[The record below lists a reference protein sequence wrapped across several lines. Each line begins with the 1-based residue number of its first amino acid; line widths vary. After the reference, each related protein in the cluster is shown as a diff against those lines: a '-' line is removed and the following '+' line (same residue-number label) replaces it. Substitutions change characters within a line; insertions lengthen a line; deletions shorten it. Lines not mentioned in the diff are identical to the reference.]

1 MFTSNSE
8 NKEENEDPFDPSP
21 VPDMCPTETDRI
33 SDLPDVITSAR
44 STESLENR
52 SASPNL
58 VCDSSNPAPEAMDV
72 SEDQPNVLTQSGSS
86 SIENQSVDKSAS
98 SDKSEIVEN
107 TDASSSDNKETDV
120 NTESIVLDID
130 NSESTTDVEATSNVI
145 SYQSNID
152 QSVEEKRA
160 EYYSKGDIQEANTS
174 EDSSIQENQNVSE
187 DNKEA
192 ENPATEMEQDTKE
205 IDSSLQGL
213 VDIPLDTETVEQTDN
228 DNCQKQ
234 ENTEVPQQDNISE
247 QNDNNNHSTESLESS
262 SNSKSG
268 HVHIHLDN
276 TSDFDSFQFWRTPLP
291 QLDLELDLVDGKP
304 QNIHVTARVKDQEHH
319 KVYASEMNIKVGDK
333 DSSSNLSDSMSDLT
347 VCDKLDNTVMNTTN
361 RSESVSEEDGVK
373 IHKAS
378 VSSIS
383 DDVEGGEKT
392 TGQTENTLT
401 VIDGV
406 VQGRKSP

>member
-8 NKEENEDPFDPSP
+8 NKEENGDPFDPSP

-58 VCDSSNPAPEAMDV
+58 VCDRSNPAPEAMDV

-86 SIENQSVDKSAS
+86 SIENQSVDSSAS

-107 TDASSSDNKETDV
+107 TDASSSDNKGAEV

-160 EYYSKGDIQEANTS
+160 EYYSKGDTQEANTN
-174 EDSSIQENQNVSE
+174 EDSSTQENQNITE

-192 ENPATEMEQDTKE
+192 ENAANEMEQDTKE
-205 IDSSLQGL
+205 TDSSLEGL
-213 VDIPLDTETVEQTDN
+213 VDIPLDSETVEQTDN
-228 DNCQKQ
+228 ENSQKQ
-234 ENTEVPQQDNISE
+234 ENTEVPREENISE